1 MWLCLWLG
9 LCLGLCL
16 VLSLSL
22 SLGLA
27 GAWVCASLGLDLGQG
42 MGLGLQLGLSL
53 CIGLVLGLGLWLCLC
68 LAACRSACLLACLP
82 VYLLAQVL
90 GLCHKMGDRRMHE
103 SMMNIAKF
111 GSLAMRKTQDLLYVW
126 FCWCLLHVTFSCFY
140 CEIASKCKDS
150 KKMNFH
156 KFKKHGF

>member
-1 MWLCLWLG
+1 
-9 LCLGLCL
+9 
-16 VLSLSL
+16 
-22 SLGLA
+22 
-27 GAWVCASLGLDLGQG
+27 
-42 MGLGLQLGLSL
+42 MG
-53 CIGLVLGLGLWLCLC
+53 LGLGLWLQLC

-103 SMMNIAKF
+103 SMMNIGAF
-111 GSLAMRKTQDLLYVW
+111 GSLAMRKKQDLLYVW

-150 KKMNFH
+150 KKNEFSQIQ
-156 KFKKHGF
+156 KTWVLNKRKLITKTYRRGARGAQGRARKNGRTSDFPRTGTEK